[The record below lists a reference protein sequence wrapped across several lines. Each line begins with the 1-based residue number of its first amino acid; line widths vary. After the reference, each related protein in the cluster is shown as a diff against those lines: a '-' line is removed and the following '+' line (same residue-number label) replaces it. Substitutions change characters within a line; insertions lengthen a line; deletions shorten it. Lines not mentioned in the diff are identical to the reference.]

1 MSKLW
6 SYMIIFSFIIS
17 IFTGRLS
24 LTAQSALEGASDA
37 VTMCVSLLGVICMW
51 NGIMKIAEKSGVI
64 AAVSYFLKPVMRFL
78 FKNVKPDSAA
88 GKAII
93 MNISANLLGMG
104 NAATPAALTAINE
117 LGKEADG
124 RHTKDIFTFTLI
136 NTVSIQ
142 LIPSTVIAMRS
153 AAGSENAAEI
163 ILPVWCASL
172 CSLVV
177 AVIYSKIFWGKK
189 I

>member
-17 IFTGRLS
+17 VFTGRLS
-24 LTAQSALEGASDA
+24 LTAQSALDGASDA
-37 VTMCVSLLGVICMW
+37 VTMCINLLGVICMW

-78 FKNVKPDSAA
+78 FKNIKSDSTA

-117 LGKEADG
+117 LGREADG
-124 RHTKDIFTFTLI
+124 RLTKDIFTFTLI

-163 ILPVWCASL
+163 ILPIWCASL
-172 CSLVV
+172 CSFVV
-177 AVIYSKIFWGKK
+177 AVIYSKISWNKK